1 MNSTAPLQGPDL
13 LTSLHEL
20 SAFDCG
26 KPALNTYL
34 LRFALVNQLSGT
46 ARTYVV
52 HRDNNVAGYYSLAAA
67 AVEPATAP
75 ARVGKG
81 LARHPIPL
89 TLLARL
95 AIDQSEQGGGL
106 GAALLKDAFKKFLLA
121 QEIVASRALLVHA
134 KDDAA
139 AKFYLRFGFEA
150 SRLDKRHLYVL
161 TKDIKKTL
169 RV

>member
-1 MNSTAPLQGPDL
+1 MSAPLQGPEL
-13 LTSLHEL
+13 LTSTHDL

-26 KPALNTYL
+26 KPPLNTFL
-34 LRFALVNQLSGT
+34 QRFALVNQLSAT

-52 HRDNNVAGYYSLAAA
+52 HRDNQVVGYYSLAAA
-67 AVEPATAP
+67 AMEPAVTTS
-75 ARVGKG
+75 RVSKG

-95 AIDQSEQGGGL
+95 AVDRTEKGRGL
-106 GAALLKDAFKKFLLA
+106 GPALLKDAFKKFLTA

-134 KDDAA
+134 KDDEA
-139 AKFYLRFGFEA
+139 AKFYARYGFEA
-150 SRLDKRHLYVL
+150 SPIDKYHLYVL

-169 RV
+169 AL